1 MFLSDGKI
9 KKGGLF
15 VPVKTFPLWL
25 NEPLSKKLISLLKF
39 RWHPTELALQD
50 AAREVL
56 FREVFG
62 ETMDLGPWLLEITRW
77 HQSQEWDLADLS
89 EADIN
94 RADALD
100 TLTILT
106 RIRLGEGD
114 SQPTLNLQLAWR
126 MPSLMFLPF
135 AMCVKVPVT
144 SFHRFLDVNARFAFN
159 SIRSSK
165 HPQAEGLISYLYELL
180 FLQQKI
186 ATALHEFMRVVAL
199 YGSKKAEG
207 DLLLNAEIDTIMKAD
222 LVFSYLKASLEK
234 TVALTGLVYGV
245 TNIDSKKNHASRM
258 KSLADA
264 MPEGIESTPYGAFLL
279 EFLKSENLEELNS
292 YRSGLLHKKGIADLQ
307 PHNYVGHGIAKL
319 PFGKIFA
326 LLHEQHAK
334 NTGVLMSALAL
345 LTDQLVMLDPKKVSP
360 EVISVQFSDALTTLS
375 KFIVKILEEQEG
387 KDGAEC

>member
-1 MFLSDGKI
+1 
-9 KKGGLF
+9 
-15 VPVKTFPLWL
+15 
-25 NEPLSKKLISLLKF
+25 
-39 RWHPTELALQD
+39 
-50 AAREVL
+50 
-56 FREVFG
+56 
-62 ETMDLGPWLLEITRW
+62 
-77 HQSQEWDLADLS
+77 
-89 EADIN
+89 
-94 RADALD
+94 
-100 TLTILT
+100 
-106 RIRLGEGD
+106 
-114 SQPTLNLQLAWR
+114 
-126 MPSLMFLPF
+126 
-135 AMCVKVPVT
+135 
-144 SFHRFLDVNARFAFN
+144 
-159 SIRSSK
+159 
-165 HPQAEGLISYLYELL
+165 
-180 FLQQKI
+180 
-186 ATALHEFMRVVAL
+186 MRVVAL

-375 KFIVKILEEQEG
+375 KFIVKILEEQDG